1 MLGELVPCG
10 GGDTIPLTEPKLLVG
25 RRSHCDICLR
35 FNNVSSHHCE
45 FELKG
50 AYWHVRDLNSSNGT
64 FVNGIRVDAQS
75 LRPGD
80 EVMIAKHS
88 FIVQYDVD
96 PSAPAPEEDNP
107 FEMSL
112 MEKAGL
118 SVERRPKRSRSSAG
132 SNRSGSRSPRR
143 NASSAKDDFIMEW
156 LSEE

>member
-10 GGDTIPLTEPKLLVG
+10 GGDTIPLSEPKLLVG

-45 FELKG
+45 FEMKG

-64 FVNGIRVDAQS
+64 FVNGIRIDAQS

-80 EVMIAKHS
+80 EVMIAKHA
-88 FIVQYDVD
+88 FIIQYDVD
-96 PSAPAPEEDNP
+96 VDAPAPEEDNP

-118 SVERRPKRSRSSAG
+118 QVERRSRRSSTSG
-132 SNRSGSRSPRR
+132 SNRSGSKSVRR
-143 NASSAKDDFIMEW
+143 NSGSAKDDFIMEW
-156 LSEE
+156 LSDE